1 MRGLF
6 SLLWQFEQIVRVHD
20 VEDHLLWWLLLLR
33 LLLIQRRNFLARRR
47 LDLYGG
53 PMLQILVFIAVKKHV
68 TSVLFLVEVIVRS
81 AIRWTHEASLGLEH
95 VLLLR
100 R

>member
-1 MRGLF
+1 M
-6 SLLWQFEQIVRVHD
+6 RVHD
-20 VEDHLLWWLLLLR
+20 VQDHLLWCLLLR
-33 LLLIQRRNFLARRR
+33 FLLIQRRNFLARRR

-68 TSVLFLVEVIVRS
+68 TTVLFLVEVIVRGT
-81 AIRWTHEASLGLEH
+81 IWWTHEASLGLDH

>member
-20 VEDHLLWWLLLLR
+20 VEDHLLWLLLLR
-33 LLLIQRRNFLARRR
+33 FLLIQRRNFLARRR
-47 LDLYGG
+47 LDLYSG

>member
-1 MRGLF
+1 M
-6 SLLWQFEQIVRVHD
+6 RVHD
-20 VEDHLLWWLLLLR
+20 VQDHLLWCLLLR
-33 LLLIQRRNFLARRR
+33 FLLIQRRNFLARRR

-68 TSVLFLVEVIVRS
+68 TTVLFLVEVIVRGV
-81 AIRWTHEASLGLEH
+81 IWWTHEAFLGLEH